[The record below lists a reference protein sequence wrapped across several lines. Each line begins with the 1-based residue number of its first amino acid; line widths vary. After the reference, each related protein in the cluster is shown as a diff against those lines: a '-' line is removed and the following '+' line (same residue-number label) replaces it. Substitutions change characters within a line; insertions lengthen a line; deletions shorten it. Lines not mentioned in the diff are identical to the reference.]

1 VEEAPH
7 AFLQDLV
14 AHIILGAE
22 IIVIIYL
29 PIQLVAVGAVALAM
43 DIMPAV
49 EEAVEATAVAAA
61 LDLVDLLQV
70 QAVVLGIKMHIQ

>member
-7 AFLQDLV
+7 AFLQDLG
-14 AHIILGAE
+14 AQIILGAE

-29 PIQLVAVGAVALAM
+29 TIQLVAVGAVAMAM

-49 EEAVEATAVAAA
+49 EEAVEATVAGAA
-61 LDLVDLLQV
+61 LVLMDLLQV
-70 QAVVLGIKMHIQ
+70 QVAV